1 MVQRYVESLVTGN
14 FWQVQKEL
22 DLNGPSGEGSGSKVV
37 VPSNREFYERE
48 MKEVQKLWINRIHK
62 LFHLFLGILG
72 GMSLMHLVV
81 IMNTS
86 DKINFLNV
94 YSSIS
99 RDVNIVFMIFTS
111 FALILCLC
119 LALIY
124 KHKSDE
130 KMRNLDPFRME
141 FRQQYMLSL
150 IITLIIAVSMGLL
163 YILPHYTNK
172 FYYFSPF
179 KISDSDLQNAKGL
192 YGATNVLLMLSWLM
206 ASAVNKASINDLDMD
221 PEDQNNG
228 SGYDDLDTTD
238 GVNTTVVND

>member
-1 MVQRYVESLVTGN
+1 MVVS
-14 FWQVQKEL
+14 
-22 DLNGPSGEGSGSKVV
+22 
-37 VPSNREFYERE
+37 SNRESYERE
-48 MKEVQKLWINRIHK
+48 MKEVQRLWINRIHK

-81 IMNTS
+81 IMNPQ
-86 DKINFLNV
+86 DKLTFINV

-111 FALILCLC
+111 FALILGLC

-150 IITLIIAVSMGLL
+150 IVSLIIAVAMGLL
-163 YILPHYTNK
+163 YILPHFTNK
-172 FYYFSPF
+172 FYYYSPMN
-179 KISDSDLQNAKGL
+179 I
-192 YGATNVLLMLSWLM
+192 
-206 ASAVNKASINDLDMD
+206 
-221 PEDQNNG
+221 
-228 SGYDDLDTTD
+228 TD
-238 GVNTTVVND
+238 